1 MKENI
6 DTRSPEEIESDIER
20 TRADFSSTIEAIQQK
35 LTPSEL
41 KNQAVD
47 YALSTTPGAVSVGLV
62 NMVRE
67 NPIPVAMIGIGF
79 AWLMAASR
87 QPTTYVAGTRRRAGR
102 RGTSYPNME
111 TTTYDSTFDTTTG
124 SVRTSSYPSTR
135 SSYSTGRSSYSTGRG
150 TGDGMLSR
158 AMSKVSETA
167 QSLRS
172 KATETAQGLKSKA
185 SETAQGLKSKAGDV
199 SQRLS
204 STASDVSGR
213 AQYVGQNARSRFQDT
228 AHTSQ
233 ARLSEMGEMSKEQL
247 YRARSSVNQMI
258 DEQPLIVGAL
268 GIALGAALGATLP
281 STRRENELLGEA
293 RDNLLDKVKQTAME
307 QAEVVKQSAQRVAEI
322 AKEEAVRV
330 KDDVSNSVLQSKD
343 QQGSGSVSSGAT
355 GGNTGGTGSTTYGGL
370 SGQQSIH

>member
-6 DTRSPEEIESDIER
+6 DNRTPEEIESDIER

-102 RGTSYPNME
+102 RGTSYPAME
-111 TTTYDSTFDTTTG
+111 TATYDSTFDTTTG
-124 SVRTSSYPSTR
+124 SVRTTGV
-135 SSYSTGRSSYSTGRG
+135 GRSSYSTGRG
-150 TGDGMLSR
+150 TSDGVLSR

-167 QSLRS
+167 QSLKS

-185 SETAQGLKSKAGDV
+185 TETAQGLKSKAGDV
-199 SQRLS
+199 SQRLG
-204 STASDVSGR
+204 STATDVSGR
-213 AQYVGQNARSRFQDT
+213 VQYAGQSARSRLQET
-228 AHTSQ
+228 AQTSQ
-233 ARLSEMGEMSKEQL
+233 VRMSEMGEMSKEQY
-247 YRARSSVNQMI
+247 YRAKNSVNQVI
-258 DEQPLIVGAL
+258 DEQPLVVAAL
-268 GIALGAALGATLP
+268 GVALGAALGAALP
-281 STRRENELLGEA
+281 QTRRENELMGGV
-293 RDNLLDKVKQTAME
+293 RDNLVGKVKETAME
-307 QAEVVKQSAQRVAEI
+307 QAEAVRQSAQRVAQM

-343 QQGSGSVSSGAT
+343 QQDSSSSAPV
-355 GGNTGGTGSTTYGGL
+355 GGTTYSGL

>member
-1 MKENI
+1 MRENI
-6 DTRSPEEIESDIER
+6 DNRSPEEIESDIER

-79 AWLMAASR
+79 AWLLAASR

-102 RGTSYPNME
+102 RGTAYPDME
-111 TTTYDSTFDTTTG
+111 TAAYDSTFDTTTG
-124 SVRTSSYPSTR
+124 SVRSR
-135 SSYSTGRSSYSTGRG
+135 GVVRSSYSTGRG

-158 AMSKVSETA
+158 AISKVSETA
-167 QSLRS
+167 QGLRS
-172 KATETAQGLKSKA
+172 KASETAHDLKSKA

-204 STASDVSGR
+204 STASDMSGR
-213 AQYVGQNARSRFQDT
+213 VQYAGQNARSRLHET
-228 AHTSQ
+228 AHSSQ
-233 ARLSEMGEMSKEQL
+233 ARMSEMGDMSKEQY
-247 YRARSSVNQMI
+247 YRAKDSVSQVL

-268 GIALGAALGATLP
+268 GIAIGAALGATLP
-281 STRRENELLGEA
+281 STRRENELMGA
-293 RDNLLDKVKQTAME
+293 TRDNLLGKVKETAME
-307 QAEVVKQSAQRVAEI
+307 QAEAVRQTAMQSAQRVAQV

-330 KDDVSNSVLQSKD
+330 KDDVSSSVLQSKD
-343 QQGSGSVSSGAT
+343 QQDSPSSGT
-355 GGNTGGTGSTTYGGL
+355 SGGTTSYGGV

>member
-1 MKENI
+1 MRENT
-6 DTRSPEEIESDIER
+6 DNRSPEEIESDIER
-20 TRADFSSTIEAIQQK
+20 TRADFSSTIDAIQQK

-79 AWLMAASR
+79 AWLLAASR
-87 QPTTYVAGTRRRAGR
+87 QPTTYVAGTRRRIGR
-102 RGTSYPNME
+102 RGTAYPDME
-111 TTTYDSTFDTTTG
+111 TSTYDSTFDTTTG
-124 SVRTSSYPSTR
+124 SVRSRGVSV
-135 SSYSTGRSSYSTGRG
+135 GRTSYSTGRG

-167 QSLRS
+167 QTLRS
-172 KATETAQGLKSKA
+172 KASDTAQGLKSRA

-213 AQYVGQNARSRFQDT
+213 AQYAGQNARSRLQET
-228 AHTSQ
+228 AQTSQ
-233 ARLSEMGEMSKEQL
+233 ARLSEMGEMSKTQY
-247 YRARSSVNQMI
+247 YRAKDSVSHVI

-281 STRRENELLGEA
+281 STRRENELLGQT
-293 RDNLLDKVKQTAME
+293 RDNLLNKVKETAME
-307 QAEVVKQSAQRVAEI
+307 QAEAVRQTAMQSAQRVAQV

-330 KDDVSNSVLQSKD
+330 KDDVSSSVLQSKD
-343 QQGSGSVSSGAT
+343 QPDSVSSGTT
-355 GGNTGGTGSTTYGGL
+355 GTTTGTGTSTGYGGV

>member
-1 MKENI
+1 MRENI
-6 DTRSPEEIESDIER
+6 DNRSPEEIESDIER
-20 TRADFSSTIEAIQQK
+20 TRADFSSTIDAIQQK

-79 AWLMAASR
+79 AWLLAASR

-102 RGTSYPNME
+102 RGTAYPNME
-111 TTTYDSTFDTTTG
+111 TSTYDSTFDTTTG
-124 SVRTSSYPSTR
+124 SVRSRGVSV
-135 SSYSTGRSSYSTGRG
+135 GRTSYSTGRG
-150 TGDGMLSR
+150 GDGILSR
-158 AMSKVSETA
+158 AISKVSETA
-167 QSLRS
+167 QGLKS
-172 KATETAQGLKSKA
+172 KASDTAQGLKSKA

-213 AQYVGQNARSRFQDT
+213 AQYVGQNARSRLHET
-228 AHTSQ
+228 AQTSQ
-233 ARLSEMGEMSKEQL
+233 ARLSEMGEMSKTQY
-247 YRARSSVNQMI
+247 YRAKDSVSHVI

-268 GIALGAALGATLP
+268 GIAIGAALGASLP
-281 STRRENELLGEA
+281 STRRENELLGET
-293 RDNLLDKVKQTAME
+293 RDNLLNKVKETALQQAEAVKQTAM
-307 QAEVVKQSAQRVAEI
+307 QSAQRVAEV

-330 KDDVSNSVLQSKD
+330 KDDVSSSVLQSKD
-343 QQGSGSVSSGAT
+343 QSDSASSGTSGTA
-355 GGNTGGTGSTTYGGL
+355 GGTTTYGGGL
-370 SGQQSIH
+370 SSGQQSIH